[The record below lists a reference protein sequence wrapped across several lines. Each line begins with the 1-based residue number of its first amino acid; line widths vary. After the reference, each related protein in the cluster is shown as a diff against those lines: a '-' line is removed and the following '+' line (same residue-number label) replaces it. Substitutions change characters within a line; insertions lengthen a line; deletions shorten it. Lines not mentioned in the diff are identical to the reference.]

1 MKNRML
7 VEFTLC
13 KSFGLKPNPI
23 YLSAMMFMHYVVN
36 FPLLVSFTHSLV
48 SLALLLVSLGFTREF
63 GTFTREFPPFTR
75 EFPPFTREFR
85 AFTREFG
92 LYS

>member
-13 KSFGLKPNPI
+13 KSFGLKPNLI
-23 YLSAMMFMHYVVN
+23 YLSAIDVQGLCSK
-36 FPLLVSFTHSLV
+36 FPITREFS
-48 SLALLLVSLGFTREF
+48 AFTREF

-75 EFPPFTREFR
+75 EFG

>member
-23 YLSAMMFMHYVVN
+23 YLSAIDVHALCSK
-36 FPLLVSFTHSLV
+36 FPI
-48 SLALLLVSLGFTREF
+48 TREF
-63 GTFTREFPPFTR
+63 YT
-75 EFPPFTREFR
+75 FTREFR

-92 LYS
+92 TFTREFGAFTREFGLSHELNILLPPMIGDA